1 MQLTPRPKNYP
12 DLRGGRARTCCW
24 RRRGSQR
31 TRDRQLEEHRRDLG
45 RAKVLTLQLLP
56 PLVNLLARDVMP
68 PGDVRNRPAVQP
80 DLGKNLQLLF
90 VRPTPP
96 SLSTKNNLISQS

>member
-1 MQLTPRPKNYP
+1 
-12 DLRGGRARTCCW
+12 
-24 RRRGSQR
+24 
-31 TRDRQLEEHRRDLG
+31 
-45 RAKVLTLQLLP
+45 
-56 PLVNLLARDVMP
+56 MP